1 MKPYLQNIP
10 YAGNQVLH
18 DSGLAVAEHGSF
30 LFGNHAGSM
39 LVDSAE
45 VVIPVTNRQAVGHFL
60 QTKSVL
66 FHIIDHQAGY
76 SYQITIFLLG
86 LTLMLALIWF
96 FFPERVYRLLS
107 KEGSKHKAKYSNN
120 QFAKPGILLY
130 SLYIM
135 TIVSVIGLFI
145 YFAITVFMPE
155 KLAGIAFYHV
165 VLLLFVSV
173 FLYFTF
179 RFVIIS
185 FAGFLFNMD
194 EQVARQMRAGFRIDL
209 IISFLMIPVLII
221 AYNTPFTEVLYAGVM
236 LMVVMMALKWIQTL
250 LIGLKSA
257 KISLYHNILYLC
269 ALEIIPV
276 IILIKLIENY
286 RIVFMVT
293 N

>member
-1 MKPYLQNIP
+1 
-10 YAGNQVLH
+10 
-18 DSGLAVAEHGSF
+18 
-30 LFGNHAGSM
+30 
-39 LVDSAE
+39 
-45 VVIPVTNRQAVGHFL
+45 
-60 QTKSVL
+60 
-66 FHIIDHQAGY
+66 
-76 SYQITIFLLG
+76 
-86 LTLMLALIWF
+86 
-96 FFPERVYRLLS
+96 LLS

-130 SLYIM
+130 SLYVM

-145 YFAITVFMPE
+145 YFVITVFVPE

-165 VLLLFVSV
+165 VLLLFASV

-194 EQVARQMRAGFRIDL
+194 EQVGLQLKAGFRIDL
-209 IISFLMIPVLII
+209 ITSFLMIPVLIVV
-221 AYNTPFTEVLYAGVM
+221 YNTSFIEMGYVGAM
-236 LMVVMMALKWIQTL
+236 LLVVMIVLKWIQTL
-250 LIGLKSA
+250 LIGLKST

-269 ALEIIPV
+269 ALEIVPV
-276 IILIKLIENY
+276 IVLIKLIENY